1 MTFTIDTTNK
11 IIKLSHEVVIDELLK
26 ELEEMNIDFTEYKL
40 SFTSNSDN
48 SYWNYTG
55 SGIRVRIPR

>member
-11 IIKLSHEVVIDELLK
+11 VIKLSNEVVIDELLK

-48 SYWNYTG
+48 SY
-55 SGIRVRIPR
+55 